1 MSLPMMTLTVSW
13 DSLSSLPLGGSLS
26 HIFLPLLAGAAEG
39 DYVKEDGETDGEED
53 LAGRQS

>member
-1 MSLPMMTLTVSW
+1 MTLTVSW

-39 DYVKEDGETDGEED
+39 DDVKEDGETDGEED